1 MWVNQPAALS
11 KSFRNTAGAR
21 FARCNDEVENVAL
34 AMSLEVLEEHLIY
47 MDGQNLGS
55 HNTWEMKQ
63 HPFTSYFDL
72 FWRSCG

>member
-34 AMSLEVLEEHLIY
+34 SMSLEVLEEHLIY

-63 HPFTSYFDL
+63 HLPAI
-72 FWRSCG
+72 